1 MKSTQTKLVTFDVEK
16 IKSVRT
22 DFCDD
27 GSFQKVVRFSPDGS
41 ILATGG
47 ADGQLRVWRVS
58 FIFDRIF

>member
-1 MKSTQTKLVTFDVEK
+1 MTFDVEK

-41 ILATGG
+41 VVATGG
-47 ADGQLRVWRVS
+47 ADGHLRVWRVS
-58 FIFDRIF
+58 GHF